1 MHIEQATWSSGPKH
15 GATTEATKR
24 YIDFAA
30 QNGFAGVLVDVYCDH
45 FLARDW
51 DRLGDGRPLAAFLDQ
66 VHAALRTHHEL
77 LPPALQRLA
86 PRLCTEGWIEGYAH
100 LDGLERVFA
109 LMARRLPRPTSLAT
123 GAEPLRRHYDAF
135 AADFA
140 ALWPQLTA
148 QLAAPAK

>member
-1 MHIEQATWSSGPKH
+1 MNW
-15 GATTEATKR
+15 
-24 YIDFAA
+24 
-30 QNGFAGVLVDVYCDH
+30 
-45 FLARDW
+45 LAHLRLSPPDPLL
-51 DRLGDGRPLAAFLDQ
+51 RLGNLAGDFVQGIELATLHPDLQRGIAMHRAVDRFVDAHPLVAAARAR
-66 VHAALRTHHEL
+66 V
-77 LPPALQRLA
+77 PPALQRVA

-123 GAEPLRRHYDAF
+123 GAEPLRRHYAEF

-148 QLAAPAK
+148 QLAAPAVD